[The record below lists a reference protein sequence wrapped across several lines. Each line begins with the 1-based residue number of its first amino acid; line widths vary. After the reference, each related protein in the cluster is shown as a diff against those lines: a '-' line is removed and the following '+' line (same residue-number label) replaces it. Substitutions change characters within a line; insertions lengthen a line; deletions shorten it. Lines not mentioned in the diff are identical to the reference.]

1 MTGHQKEDGR
11 GSVAV
16 ALWAPTVTL
25 WSLQIPHPGPEAVG
39 MEAAWG
45 APGVAPSFAYP
56 ARRSAQA

>member
-16 ALWAPTVTL
+16 APWAPTVTP
-25 WSLQIPHPGPEAVG
+25 WSLQIPHPGPETVG

-56 ARRSAQA
+56 ASGSAQA